1 MEDKL
6 LEEMFKRERWEKAI
20 QIAVEKDMPYNEL
33 ENLCNP
39 QTLTNLYELIKND
52 EYSIIPPHQ
61 QAIPKDDGG
70 VRIVYINENLDRI
83 ILSIINDM
91 LFEFCG
97 ELISD
102 RSKAYQTDLSCGKV
116 VKEVVSCIA
125 DCKMETI
132 GIKADLSKYF
142 DSVPLRFI
150 EEVFDKVEGICGK
163 SKVINLLRRYYECN
177 LCLDEKGNVI
187 EHYQSL
193 KQGCAV
199 ASFLANAVLF
209 EMDEKIKKLDVYYVR
224 YSDDILIIGNEWE
237 KGRELLERCLN
248 EKELILNPKKVEI
261 LTKDK
266 FFKFL
271 GFMIRGTEI
280 SLSRKRL
287 KNFQKEIFK
296 RCKKATSY
304 KSAVHSVN
312 RYLYNGQY
320 CWAKG
325 VLAYINNVRDI
336 QTLNIYVMDCL
347 RAVQTKRFELGGL
360 GIELSKK
367 DGVVTRGT
375 GSNVTTNRQRTP
387 KELDG
392 YLSLYAAKKALGNRD
407 MFDNL
412 VRSL

>member
-1 MEDKL
+1 MDKL
-6 LEEMFKRERWEKAI
+6 LEELFKRDRWEKAI
-20 QIAVEKDMPYNEL
+20 QIAVEKNMPYDEL
-33 ENLCNP
+33 ERYCNP
-39 QTLTNLYELIKND
+39 NTLTHLYKLISQD
-52 EYSIIPPHQ
+52 DYSIIPPHQ
-61 QAIPKDDGG
+61 QSIPKDDGG
-70 VRIVYINENLDRI
+70 TRTVYINENLDRI
-83 ILSIINDM
+83 LLSIINDM

-97 ELISD
+97 ELVSE

-116 VKEVVSCIA
+116 VREVVSQIA
-125 DCKMETI
+125 GCKLETI

-150 EEVFDKVEGICGK
+150 EEVFDKVESIVGK
-163 SKVINLLRRYYECN
+163 SKVINLLRRYYECD
-177 LCLDEKGNVI
+177 LCLNEKNEVI
-187 EHYQSL
+187 EQYQSL

-199 ASFLANAVLF
+199 ASFLANAVLY
-209 EMDEKIKKLDVYYVR
+209 EMDEEIKTLDVYYVR

-237 KGRELLERCLN
+237 KGKQILERRLN
-248 EKELILNPKKVEI
+248 EKELVLNPKKVEV
-261 LTKDK
+261 LTKKK

-280 SLSRKRL
+280 SLSKKRL
-287 KNFQKEIFK
+287 KNFQKEILS
-296 RCKKATSY
+296 RCKKANSY

-325 VLAYINNVRDI
+325 VLAYINNVTDI
-336 QTLNIYVMDCL
+336 KTLNVYVMDCL
-347 RAVQTKRFELGGL
+347 RASQTRRFDLGGL
-360 GIELSKK
+360 GVELEKK

-375 GSNVTTNRQRTP
+375 GKNVTSNRQRTE
-387 KELDG
+387 KVLDG